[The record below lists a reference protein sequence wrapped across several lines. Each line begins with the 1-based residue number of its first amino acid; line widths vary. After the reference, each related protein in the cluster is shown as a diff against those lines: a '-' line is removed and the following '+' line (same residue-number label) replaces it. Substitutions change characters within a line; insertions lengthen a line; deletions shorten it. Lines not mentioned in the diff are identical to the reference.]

1 MTNKPKSTAKTK
13 GRKPSYRGPRSLG
26 QTVRKISRKSFEK
39 QGFAV
44 QEIVG
49 DWRLIVG
56 ETLADVSVPVRISKP
71 RGENAPGAVM
81 QVRVDQ
87 AGALDFQHIAP
98 IVIDRIN
105 TYYGYRAID
114 RIAIVQGPVTRPEIV
129 PEKPNRPLT
138 ATEEAKLDELLAD
151 IDNDALRK
159 ALSALG
165 RSILT
170 EDDADT

>member
-1 MTNKPKSTAKTK
+1 MTNKPKSGAKAK
-13 GRKPSYRGPRSLG
+13 DRKPSYRGPRSLG

-44 QEIVG
+44 QEIIA

-56 ETLADVSVPVRISKP
+56 ETLADISVPVRISKP
-71 RGENAPGAVM
+71 RGENAPGAVL

-87 AGALDFQHIAP
+87 AGALDFQHIGP

-114 RIAIVQGPVTRPEIV
+114 RIAIVQGPVTRPEVI
-129 PEKPNRPLT
+129 PPKPNRPLT
-138 ATEEAKLDELLAD
+138 AAEKAKLDNLLAD
-151 IDNDALRK
+151 IDNEALRT
-159 ALSALG
+159 ALESFG
-165 RSILT
+165 RNVLT
-170 EDDADT
+170 EDQGS